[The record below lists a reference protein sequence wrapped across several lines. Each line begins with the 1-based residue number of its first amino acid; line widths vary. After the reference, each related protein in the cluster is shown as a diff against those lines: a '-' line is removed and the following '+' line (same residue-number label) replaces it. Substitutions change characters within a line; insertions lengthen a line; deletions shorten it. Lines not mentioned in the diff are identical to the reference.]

1 LLDMVE
7 RHGERVAG
15 GTRINLRL
23 TQTILAGIVGAS
35 RPNVSRALSSFSAV
49 GAIRLEGGYII
60 VRNPDRL
67 RAALGSDEGMLL
79 DVDHQ
84 PEGRF
89 DRG

>member
-1 LLDMVE
+1 MVK
-7 RHGERVAG
+7 RHAEPVAG

-35 RPNVSRALSSFSAV
+35 RPNVSRALSSFSAA

-60 VRNPDRL
+60 VRNADQL

-79 DVDHQ
+79 DADH
-84 PEGRF
+84 RS
-89 DRG
+89 